1 MEIVLDRR
9 RDPRRTTRR
18 LVNAVAGFVAV
29 LALCVLV
36 PAAMGLERAAVADR
50 SLGDAYAIGT
60 LVLTEDVPV
69 ESLRTGDVVAL
80 PAPAGS
86 GVSGPV
92 VRRIGVD
99 AVDAGDGS
107 VPLPDGGTAP
117 AGERVERV
125 VAHVPFLGWPFV
137 ALGDRATRI
146 AAIGLPALLVAAYA
160 AQELVGGLRR
170 RRLRDRNAAEV
181 DVPAQ
186 RSSASRV
193 GKHPDGVL

>member
-29 LALCVLV
+29 VALCFLV

-92 VRRIGVD
+92 VRRIG
-99 AVDAGDGS
+99 VDAGDGS